1 MRNVMPLSRR
11 QVLICGSSAAVA
23 ALLFHSHRP
32 RLTAK
37 RTAVLGVGGAGGNLV
52 RRLRPKKS
60 SQIYVAHTDKPWA
73 LRGCEEAASIAAG
86 ELIFSQDPM
95 RVYQRAEN
103 AEIVAKGIYDSLPD
117 VDQLVIVAGL
127 GGITGTYIAPAVAQ
141 IASRCGIQLQALV
154 VLPFSWEGDLRH
166 GPRARHGLDMLR
178 ETVEH
183 LQIVDMD
190 AQSSFVPQDMTM
202 SQFFEFADERAAK
215 TITAM
220 IERHIIPSLGKASG

>member
-1 MRNVMPLSRR
+1 
-11 QVLICGSSAAVA
+11 
-23 ALLFHSHRP
+23 
-32 RLTAK
+32 
-37 RTAVLGVGGAGGNLV
+37 
-52 RRLRPKKS
+52 
-60 SQIYVAHTDKPWA
+60 
-73 LRGCEEAASIAAG
+73 
-86 ELIFSQDPM
+86 M